1 MKSALYLRR
10 KLMRIGLAASGCAK
24 SNSYQC
30 VRTYVIQCRV
40 NCKTEYTSTFFIMV
54 WVIVHGEPV
63 PQSPRELI
71 LEQKLELGL
80 IDQPLTPIAI

>member
-1 MKSALYLRR
+1 
-10 KLMRIGLAASGCAK
+10 MRIGLAASGCAK

-30 VRTYVIQCRV
+30 VRTYMIQCRV
-40 NCKTEYTSTFFIMV
+40 HCKTEYTSTFFIMV

>member
-1 MKSALYLRR
+1 
-10 KLMRIGLAASGCAK
+10 
-24 SNSYQC
+24 
-30 VRTYVIQCRV
+30 
-40 NCKTEYTSTFFIMV
+40 MV
-54 WVIVHGEPV
+54 WVIVIDLVLGEPV

>member
-1 MKSALYLRR
+1 
-10 KLMRIGLAASGCAK
+10 MRIGLAASGCAK

-40 NCKTEYTSTFFIMV
+40 HCKTEYTSTFFIMV

>member
-1 MKSALYLRR
+1 
-10 KLMRIGLAASGCAK
+10 
-24 SNSYQC
+24 
-30 VRTYVIQCRV
+30 
-40 NCKTEYTSTFFIMV
+40 MV
-54 WVIVHGEPV
+54 WVIVTDLVHGEPV